1 MAVGPERGSIPAGT
15 LWGYGLP
22 SLPAAP
28 HKLAIVADITAVK
41 LLSVLAILAALFS
54 LALGGLATAQAV
66 PLPRPRPGQISTAA
80 PTPEGTAE
88 EAAPSACRLRLTAE
102 LAVAPSL
109 PALIGPRECA
119 ADDAV
124 RLCAAR
130 VLHHLTR

>member
-22 SLPAAP
+22 SIPVGR
-28 HKLAIVADITAVK
+28 HKVAIVADITTVK

-54 LALGGLATAQAV
+54 LALGGLASAQAV

-88 EAAPSACRLRLTAE
+88 GAAPSACRLRLTPE

-109 PALIGPRECA
+109 AAPVRPRGVA
-119 ADDAV
+119 VGDAV

>member
-22 SLPAAP
+22 SIPAG
-28 HKLAIVADITAVK
+28 HQKGEIVADITTVK
-41 LLSVLAILAALFS
+41 LLSVLAILAALCS

-80 PTPEGTAE
+80 PTAE
-88 EAAPSACRLRLTAE
+88 EAPSACRLRLTAE

-109 PALIGPRECA
+109 PALIGPGECA
-119 ADDAV
+119 VEDAV
-124 RLCAAR
+124 RLEAVWLADKTR
-130 VLHHLTR
+130 VTV

>member
-22 SLPAAP
+22 SIPVGR
-28 HKLAIVADITAVK
+28 HKVAIVADITTVK

-80 PTPEGTAE
+80 PTPEGTAG
-88 EAAPSACRLRLTAE
+88 EAAPAARRVRLTAE

-109 PALIGPRECA
+109 PALVGPGGWAVE
-119 ADDAV
+119 DAG
-124 RLCAAR
+124 R
-130 VLHHLTR
+130 VPWRGGP